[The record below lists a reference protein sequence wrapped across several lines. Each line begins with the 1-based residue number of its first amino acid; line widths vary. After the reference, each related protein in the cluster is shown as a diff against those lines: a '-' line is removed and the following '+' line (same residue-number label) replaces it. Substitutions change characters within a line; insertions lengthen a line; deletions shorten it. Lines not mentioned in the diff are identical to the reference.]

1 MSLPGLNIYF
11 IMQDK
16 FLNKYRIRSLR
27 LPEYDYSSE
36 GAYFITICVKYKEC
50 ILSEI
55 IGENIVSSKLTQIV
69 NDVWLDLPNH
79 YPEILLDEYII
90 MPNHFHGIVMIIKKP
105 VEPAE
110 RIHAERIHE
119 TSLQKRRNMLLP
131 RILGRFKMRTSKLI
145 NLELGRTG
153 KPFWQEGYFERIIR
167 DEKELENIREYIYY
181 NPLKWNFEKEN
192 PGNLDVTK

>member
-1 MSLPGLNIYF
+1 
-11 IMQDK
+11 
-16 FLNKYRIRSLR
+16 
-27 LPEYDYSSE
+27 
-36 GAYFITICVKYKEC
+36 
-50 ILSEI
+50 
-55 IGENIVSSKLTQIV
+55 
-69 NDVWLDLPNH
+69 
-79 YPEILLDEYII
+79 
-90 MPNHFHGIVMIIKKP
+90 
-105 VEPAE
+105 
-110 RIHAERIHE
+110 
-119 TSLQKRRNMLLP
+119 MLLP